1 MKNLLDIQ
9 KDVRILGKSIQDI
22 KKSVE
27 TINSDI
33 EALRNS
39 TGSVSIDFAMI
50 EALAK
55 QIRFKEHPLE
65 DLEDGR
71 ACQVYLEMLLN
82 IIRLD
87 PDYNNII
94 NRMTFIQWLQIQS
107 HIDWSLKDLYKDC
120 FQTDREFLYE
130 MIQLFSKRYLKSF
143 VVDALIVANI
153 TGKPNEE
160 IYKYITDIVAVLGV
174 TIEELNKLAVISKA
188 ALNQGLLNMTRKDIE
203 IVLDNASEY
212 SHYINDP
219 IIKKGIMD
227 LRVIAVQFHDAD
239 IRSFKWKAKQ
249 LQKVKKDDVIAL
261 YQEKIDINKDYSF
274 ILGKHSAADDKKLIA
289 PVDGTLFQFR
299 DNNTFYGVIAYKGDN
314 KEAIKTWVKTRR

>member
-9 KDVRILGKSIQDI
+9 KDVRILEKSIQDI

-87 PDYNNII
+87 PDYNN
-94 NRMTFIQWLQIQS
+94 
-107 HIDWSLKDLYKDC
+107 K
-120 FQTDREFLYE
+120 
-130 MIQLFSKRYLKSF
+130 
-143 VVDALIVANI
+143 
-153 TGKPNEE
+153 
-160 IYKYITDIVAVLGV
+160 
-174 TIEELNKLAVISKA
+174 
-188 ALNQGLLNMTRKDIE
+188 
-203 IVLDNASEY
+203 
-212 SHYINDP
+212 
-219 IIKKGIMD
+219 
-227 LRVIAVQFHDAD
+227 
-239 IRSFKWKAKQ
+239 
-249 LQKVKKDDVIAL
+249 
-261 YQEKIDINKDYSF
+261 
-274 ILGKHSAADDKKLIA
+274 
-289 PVDGTLFQFR
+289 
-299 DNNTFYGVIAYKGDN
+299 
-314 KEAIKTWVKTRR
+314 

>member
-9 KDVRILGKSIQDI
+9 KDVRKLEKSIQDI

-55 QIRFKEHPLE
+55 QISFKEHPLE
-65 DLEDGR
+65 ELEDER
-71 ACQVYLEMLLN
+71 ACRVYLEMLLN

-87 PDYNNII
+87 PDDNNIT
-94 NRMTFIQWLQIQS
+94 NRMTFVQWLQIQS
-107 HIDWSLKDLYKDC
+107 HIDWSLEDLYKDC
-120 FQTDREFLYE
+120 FKTDREFLYE
-130 MIQLFSKRYLKSF
+130 MIQLFSKRYLESF

-174 TIEELNKLAVISKA
+174 TMEELNKLAIISKA
-188 ALNQGLLNMTRKDIE
+188 ALSQRLSNMSRNEIK
-203 IVLDNASEY
+203 IVLDNASVY
-212 SHYINDP
+212 SHYINDR
-219 IIKKGIMD
+219 IIKKGIRE
-227 LRVIAVQFHDAD
+227 LRVIVVQFHDAD
-239 IRSFKWKAKQ
+239 IRNFKWKAKQ

-261 YQEKIDINKDYSF
+261 YQGKTDINRDYN
-274 ILGKHSAADDKKLIA
+274 IIWEQHSADDYKELIA

-314 KEAIKTWVKTRR
+314 KDAIKTWVKTRR